1 MPNSIPDR
9 HIKRIFPFA
18 FFNELIDAGFDY
30 YPFSQAFIA
39 KAIGSTNIKELETIY
54 KAELENKAVKNAR
67 KAVAR
72 ANVTQAGD
80 VFNEPLLLIASIFSK
95 EELAT
100 LHLGQP
106 ELVNQHILAVQYYDT
121 NHKPIFTKEMPIEVI
136 RQIPELLWDD
146 PNMLIVRLDLNS
158 ASSEEGQ
165 AAVLKMPKFLENTY
179 LESEETP
186 NGLSETL

>member
-9 HIKRIFPFA
+9 HIKRMFPFA

-39 KAIGSTNIKELETIY
+39 KAIGSTNIDKLEEIYNDELNNDTI
-54 KAELENKAVKNAR
+54 KNTRKIIAR
-67 KAVAR
+67 N
-72 ANVTQAGD
+72 NVTNAGD
-80 VFNEPLLLIASIFSK
+80 GFNEPLLLLGPIYNR

-100 LHLGQP
+100 LHFAQP
-106 ELVNQHILAVQYYDT
+106 IVDKQHILAVQYYDT

-165 AAVLKMPKFLENTY
+165 AAVLKMPKFLEDNY
-179 LESEETP
+179 LESEETS
-186 NGLSETL
+186 NGISETL